1 MIASVAMEA
10 GLKTGLY
17 TSPHL
22 VHFNERIRVNGREIS
37 DEAIVEYTN
46 QLRPKIEEFDA
57 TFFEATT
64 AIAFR
69 HFAEEKAEFGVI
81 ETGLGGR
88 LDATNVLKPL
98 LSIITNVGL
107 DHTQHLGDTVQQ
119 IAWEKGGV
127 IKAGVD
133 CLTGSENQEAL
144 EVLKQIAQEK
154 KVKLFCVTDL
164 CDSRVVGKK
173 RDGIVLDVS
182 TQEESYPDLYV
193 GLAGEHQAKNAQIA
207 VLAAEYL
214 KNQKQLPLTRTSI
227 VQGLRNVQRNTCLH
241 GRLEVFSAQP
251 MVVLDVAHNPDGIRA
266 LTDALQAYDYGRLIL
281 VFGVLS
287 DKDYVEMIEIL
298 AAVADEVIAVQPEID
313 RALESEK
320 ICSRFQDKGK
330 RSFDS
335 KRVDEG
341 VAKALSLAA
350 VEDMVLI
357 TGSHY
362 VVGEA
367 ISYLRKRKKPQKD
380 LTS

>member
-22 VHFNERIRVNGREIS
+22 VHFNERIRINGREIS
-37 DEAIVEYTN
+37 EEAIVEYTN
-46 QLRPKIEEFDA
+46 QLRPKIEELNA

-69 HFAEEKAEFGVI
+69 HFANEKVELGVI

-88 LDATNVLKPL
+88 LDATNVLTPL

-107 DHTQHLGDTVQQ
+107 DHTQHLGDTIQQ
-119 IAWEKGGV
+119 IAWEKGGI
-127 IKAGVD
+127 IKTGVD

-144 EVLKQIAQEK
+144 EVLKQIAQERE
-154 KVKLFCVTDL
+154 VNLFRVSDL
-164 CDSRVVGKK
+164 CSCRIAGNE

-214 KNQKQLPLTRTSI
+214 KNRKHLPLTRTSV
-227 VQGLRNVQRNTCLH
+227 VQGLRNMRRNTCLH
-241 GRLEVFSAQP
+241 GRLEVFSVQP
-251 MVVLDVAHNPDGIRA
+251 MVVLDVAHNPDSIKA

-281 VFGVLS
+281 VFGVMS

-320 ICSRFQDKGK
+320 ICYRFQEREK
-330 RSFDS
+330 RSFDA
-335 KRVDEG
+335 KRVKEG

-350 VEDMVLI
+350 AEDMVLI